1 MLIPIL
7 SSILVS
13 LISLSALVFLSLFRG
28 RNLHQFTF
36 ILISL
41 AAGTFL
47 GDSFLHLLPEAI
59 EGSSESVGI
68 FGFTLLGILS
78 FFIFEKFVH
87 VHEHTEHVEDHKEP
101 EIVNKALVLNNILGD
116 SLHNF
121 LDGIA
126 IAASFG
132 IGFPIGVA
140 TTIAIL
146 THELP
151 QELAEYG
158 VLVHAGLRKK
168 HALLLNFISGL
179 LAVAG
184 VLAFSVLGDSIEG
197 IEPYVLSFTAGIFI
211 YIATAD
217 LFPEIHKENGR
228 KLQFLQVGFVLMGVL
243 LMLLLRAY
251 D

>member
-7 SSILVS
+7 ASILVS
-13 LISLSALVFLSLFRG
+13 LLSLSALILLSLFRG
-28 RNLHQFTF
+28 RTLHRFTF

-47 GDSFLHLLPEAI
+47 GDALLHLLPEAI
-59 EGSSESVGI
+59 DGSTETLGI
-68 FGFTLLGILS
+68 FAFTLVGILS
-78 FFIFEKFVH
+78 FFIFEKFVS

-101 EIVNKALVLNNILGD
+101 EKVNRALVLNNIIGD

-126 IAASFG
+126 IAASFA
-132 IGFPIGVA
+132 IGFPVGIA

-158 VLVHAGLRKK
+158 VLVHAGVRKK
-168 HALLLNFISGL
+168 HALFLNFISGL

-184 VLAFSVLGDSIEG
+184 VLAFWVLGDSIEG
-197 IEPYVLSFTAGIFI
+197 IEPYILSFTAGIFV

-217 LFPEIHKENGR
+217 LFPEIHKDNSKR
-228 KLQFLQVGFVLMGVL
+228 LHFLQIGFVLLGVL
-243 LMLLLRAY
+243 LMLLLRLI

>member
-1 MLIPIL
+1 
-7 SSILVS
+7 
-13 LISLSALVFLSLFRG
+13 
-28 RNLHQFTF
+28 
-36 ILISL
+36 
-41 AAGTFL
+41 
-47 GDSFLHLLPEAI
+47 
-59 EGSSESVGI
+59 
-68 FGFTLLGILS
+68 
-78 FFIFEKFVH
+78 
-87 VHEHTEHVEDHKEP
+87 
-101 EIVNKALVLNNILGD
+101 VNKALVLNNILGD

>member
-1 MLIPIL
+1 MIL
-7 SSILVS
+7 SILASILVS
-13 LISLSALVFLSLFRG
+13 LISLSALVFLSLFKG
-28 RNLHQFTF
+28 RNIHQFTF

-59 EGSSESVGI
+59 EGSIQNMGI
-68 FGFTLLGILS
+68 FGYTLLGILS
-78 FFIFEKFVH
+78 FFIFEKFVR
-87 VHEHTEHVEDHKEP
+87 VHEHTEHIEDHKEP
-101 EIVNKALVLNNILGD
+101 EKVKKALVLNNILGD

-121 LDGIA
+121 LDGLA
-126 IAASFG
+126 IAASFA
-132 IGFPIGVA
+132 ISNEVGFA
-140 TTIAIL
+140 TTLAIM
-146 THELP
+146 THEIP

-184 VLAFSVLGDSIEG
+184 VLAFSVVGDSIEG

-228 KLQFLQVGFVLMGVL
+228 RLQFLQIGSVLLGVL
-243 LMLLLRAY
+243 LMLFLRLM

>member
-7 SSILVS
+7 ASILVS
-13 LISLSALVFLSLFRG
+13 LISLSALILLSLFKG

-47 GDSFLHLLPEAI
+47 GDALLHLLPEAI
-59 EGSSESVGI
+59 DGSTDTIGI
-68 FGFTLLGILS
+68 FAFTIIGILS
-78 FFIFEKFVH
+78 FFIFEKFVS

-101 EIVNKALVLNNILGD
+101 EKVNRALVLNNIVGD

-121 LDGIA
+121 LDGLA
-126 IAASFG
+126 IAASFA
-132 IGFPIGVA
+132 IGFPVGMA

-158 VLVHAGLRKK
+158 VLVHAGVRKK
-168 HALLLNFISGL
+168 SALLLNFISGL
-179 LAVAG
+179 LAVIG
-184 VLAFSVLGDSIEG
+184 VLAFSLLGESIEG
-197 IEPYVLSFTAGIFI
+197 VEPYILSFTAGIFI

-217 LFPEIHKENGR
+217 LFPEIHKR
-228 KLQFLQVGFVLMGVL
+228 KLRLDSIFQGALVIGGVVI
-243 LMLLLRAY
+243 MLLLQTIE
-251 D
+251 